1 MPPNPKRPSYKEPIT
16 DESVLQ
22 ADDPRPQRVAQ
33 LPSNSAGGR
42 QMAGRVAKKIE
53 EHIPTSVFDTEAD
66 QEMQAEYGQNSE
78 SKPAFLYVERGP
90 GAGQLLEV
98 KQGTVVVGRASV
110 SDLRLQHPSISRRH
124 TQIKRV
130 GEQFFVKDLGSQ
142 NGTFVNK
149 QRIGTEVEVKPGDS
163 IAMGNALLRLRGP
176 LAKGERLPGQ
186 PEPKAE
192 KPERVEKAPPAER
205 PAPRAERSERADK
218 NGKSRISTAV
228 VARPDIAPAQ
238 PSNTALKIA
247 VFAGAVGFSL
257 AAVLAF
263 ALVKTMSGDNKAPGA
278 SNTTAAVAPE
288 KSDKAKLIDEA
299 IKRKMA
305 EKVAVAPKAAPQEE
319 EIVEADDTVTVKEQ
333 PRAPSVAKAP
343 VVAPAPRIAAAA
355 PVRKAARV
363 KAAAAEDEDEEDAP
377 AAKGGNKRAQILAA
391 YEKGNAEASLD
402 AAKKAGDREL
412 TDKLSRFIAAYDAAN
427 DAMMSNNGSAA
438 IANFQKALSLDE
450 GLSSGWGKY
459 GAEIRKQL
467 SNLYVLVGLQFVSN
481 GDPEKAKQAFQG
493 ALKHDP
499 NNQRAK
505 TQLAKLSPPAAAAKS
520 ADDAFDEEP
529 AAKPAAKKKPAANSI
544 DDAFG
549 D

>member
-1 MPPNPKRPSYKEPIT
+1 MPPNPKRPHSGEPIT
-16 DESVLQ
+16 DEQILH

-33 LPSNSAGGR
+33 LPSNTAGAR
-42 QMAGRVAKKIE
+42 RLKKIE

-66 QEMQAEYGQNSE
+66 QEMQAEYGVQGTE
-78 SKPAFLYVERGP
+78 HKPAFLYVERGP

-149 QRIGTEVEVKPGDS
+149 QRIATEVEVKPGDS
-163 IAMGNALLRLRGP
+163 IALGNALLRLRGP
-176 LAKGERLPGQ
+176 LAKGEKLPGQ
-186 PEPKAE
+186 STQQPKHV
-192 KPERVEKAPPAER
+192 PPPPPSVEIPTPPSGTG
-205 PAPRAERSERADK
+205 ERSST
-218 NGKSRISTAV
+218 KSRISTAV
-228 VARPDIAPAQ
+228 VARPSGPQ
-238 PSNTALKIA
+238 SGPTTTALRIA

-263 ALVKTMSGDNKAPGA
+263 ALVKTMSSDKP
-278 SNTTAAVAPE
+278 SPTTVAKKGSSADSDAD
-288 KSDKAKLIDEA
+288 KSDRAKLIDEA

-305 EKVAVAPKAAPQEE
+305 EKPAAKAAPKEEPAAEEEPVIESDDSVNVKEQPKAPVVAKAPVVTPVAPKAAP
-319 EIVEADDTVTVKEQ
+319 
-333 PRAPSVAKAP
+333 
-343 VVAPAPRIAAAA
+343 A
-355 PVRKAARV
+355 PVRKAS
-363 KAAAAEDEDEEDAP
+363 AAAKDEDEDEDAAP
-377 AAKGGNKRAQILAA
+377 AKGAGGGKRATILAP

-402 AAKKAGDREL
+402 LAKKAGDKDL
-412 TDKLSRFIAAYDAAN
+412 SDKLSRFIAAYDAAN
-427 DAMMSNNGSAA
+427 DAMMSNNGNAA

-450 GLSSGWGKY
+450 QLSSGWGKY
-459 GAEIRKQL
+459 GAEIRRQL
-467 SNLYVLVGLQFVSN
+467 ANLYVLVGLAFVNN
-481 GDPEKAKQAFQG
+481 GDTEKAKTAFQG

-499 NNQRAK
+499 NNARAK
-505 TQLAKLSPPAAAAKS
+505 AQLAKLTGGEAKPKS

-529 AAKPAAKKKPAANSI
+529 ATPKKPAKKAPPKSSI

>member
-1 MPPNPKRPSYKEPIT
+1 M
-16 DESVLQ
+16 
-22 ADDPRPQRVAQ
+22 
-33 LPSNSAGGR
+33 
-42 QMAGRVAKKIE
+42 KKVE
-53 EHIPTSVFDTEAD
+53 EHIPTSIFDTEAD
-66 QEMQAEYGQNSE
+66 QEMQAEYGVQGSE
-78 SKPAFLYVERGP
+78 QKPAFLYVERGP

-149 QRIGTEVEVKPGDS
+149 ERIGTEVEVKPGDS

-176 LAKGERLPGQ
+176 LAKGEKLPGQ
-186 PEPKAE
+186 PAIAE
-192 KPERVEKAPPAER
+192 KPERVKEPRPSTDKAT
-205 PAPRAERSERADK
+205 
-218 NGKSRISTAV
+218 KSRISTAV
-228 VARPDIAPAQ
+228 VARPEPNTPAP
-238 PSNTALKIA
+238 SSTALKIA

-263 ALVKTMSGDNKAPGA
+263 ALVKTMSGEKTGSTATA
-278 SNTTAAVAPE
+278 SAAGGD

-299 IKRKMA
+299 IKKKMA
-305 EKVAVAPKAAPQEE
+305 EQPKGAAAAVKAQPAAQEDD
-319 EIVEADDTVTVKEQ
+319 VVVSDDTVTVKEQ
-333 PRAPSVAKAP
+333 AKAPSVAKAP
-343 VVAPAPRIAAAA
+343 VVSAAPRVAMAS
-355 PVRKAARV
+355 PK
-363 KAAAAEDEDEEDAP
+363 KAAAAKADDDEEEEAP
-377 AAKGGNKRAQILAA
+377 AKSGGSNKRSQILAA
-391 YEKGNAEASLD
+391 YEKGNAEASLE
-402 AAKKAGDREL
+402 AAKKAGDKEL
-412 TDKLSRFIAAYDAAN
+412 SDKLSRFIASYDAAN

-438 IANFQKALSLDE
+438 IANFQKALALDE

-459 GAEIRKQL
+459 GGEIRRQL
-467 SNLYVLVGLQFVSN
+467 SNLYVLVGLQFVAN
-481 GDPEKAKQAFQG
+481 GDNDKAKQAFQG

-505 TQLAKLSPPAAAAKS
+505 GQLAKISGPAKS
-520 ADDAFDEEP
+520 ADDAFDDAP
-529 AAKPAAKKKPAANSI
+529 AAKPAAKKKATSI